1 MSIQA
6 NQLKILKR
14 RWLRKRG
21 EPMPNAILR
30 LPFDRIHKAVIEIE
44 KGNDVF
50 VPSVPV
56 TAAKVITEDSMMDW
70 DHASN
75 S

>member
-1 MSIQA
+1 MTQR
-6 NQLKILKR
+6 NLELETLQR

-21 EPMPNAILR
+21 EPMPDAILR

-50 VPSVPV
+50 VPGVSV
-56 TAAKVITEDSMMDW
+56 TAEKFANDDSMMEW
-70 DHASN
+70 DNRSN
-75 S
+75 N